1 MNSIQSINNRLL
13 RLFPV
18 NFIKETFDSELRVQ
32 NDIINDIIER
42 HDHNEI
48 YSFANNNIHIT
59 KQSVY
64 IYYNRNVYRHR
75 NLIEAEELDLE
86 ICSQQLVD
94 GSFQLDGYN
103 DIAVDVRLLTEDKEY
118 RELQIRIKQPYQVI
132 ITGHYLVIK
141 LTKVES
147 NLRSYLGND
156 VEVLKSK
163 KLTED
168 GDAIHKI
175 LTYFDNQHHIVPQKA
190 DLNKGVKHL
199 WDQDHIDSREVAY
212 RKDASRATEIM
223 DENSLYKEIYPEDY
237 LELMGKPLEN
247 CTFRYLLEDQAFP
260 EHFICDAT
268 NGTLSFNIF
277 PKNLDQ
283 VNAVINEIIRN
294 N

>member
-1 MNSIQSINNRLL
+1 MNSLQSINNRLL

-18 NFIKETFDSELRVQ
+18 NFIKETFNSELRVQ

-42 HDHNEI
+42 YDHNEI
-48 YSFANNNIHIT
+48 YSFTNNNINIT

-64 IYYNRNVYRHR
+64 IYQTRNRYRHR
-75 NLIEAEELDLE
+75 NLIEAEELELE
-86 ICSQQLVD
+86 ICGQQLID
-94 GSFQLDGYN
+94 GNLQLDGYH
-103 DIAVDVRLLTEDKEY
+103 DIVVDVRLLDKEKNY
-118 RELQIRIKQPYQVI
+118 SELQIRIKQPYQVI
-132 ITGHYLVIK
+132 VNGHYLTIK
-141 LTKVES
+141 ITKVES
-147 NLRSYLGND
+147 NLKSYLGND

-168 GDAIHKI
+168 GHAIHKI
-175 LTYFDNQHHIVPQKA
+175 LTYFDSQHQVVPQKA
-190 DLNKGVKHL
+190 DLNKGVKYL

-247 CTFRYLLEDQAFP
+247 CTFRYLLEDQIFP

-277 PKNLDQ
+277 PKSLDQ
-283 VNAVINEIIRN
+283 VNAVINEILRN